1 MRLNWFSPLPPTKS
15 GIADYTQQLLPA
27 LTAAAEIVLWTDQ
40 ESWDAAVEDYAEV
53 RSYRLK
59 KMPWAEVNRATISI
73 FHIGNNH
80 RFHGPIW
87 QVSQRHAGLIVL
99 HDVALQQFFAG
110 LFREQWR
117 DRTGYLELMEHSY
130 GASGRQ
136 DAVDF
141 WAGRLT
147 IEYMAEQYRLTRY
160 VMDHALGVLVHSQRS
175 FDELRH
181 DSPCPLRYARL
192 PYRAAPSGSRG
203 KGGRV
208 KPSAEGS
215 PYHLIIFGHISDNRR
230 LGSVLRALAG
240 FPERDRFR
248 LEVYGELW
256 DHQGV
261 RRDIEE
267 LGLQD
272 VVMLHGFVPAEDL
285 EAALASAHLA
295 INLRFPTMGE
305 ASVSQLQIWDHA
317 LPSLVTRVGWYATL
331 PQETVAFVR
340 PENEIID
347 IQGHLRAF
355 IDDPGRYAQ
364 MGGDGRRFLHTHHTP
379 GAYVQAIIEA
389 VRDAEAFRPH
399 ATAHDMA
406 RRVSQEMRQWTN
418 LPTPDVASYLWGHVV
433 GSSQPQTEMRKPIEG
448 IDYRHVEALKSI
460 REGLSE
466 EGKRLQQQLSA
477 GLQAVRRAASEE
489 CYTPHQQRGVLFQS
503 PPSHTDSR
511 PRWAYRSLP
520 R

>member
-27 LTAAAEIVLWTDQ
+27 LTAAAEVVLWTDQ

-53 RSYRLK
+53 RSYQLK
-59 KMPWAEVNRATISI
+59 EMPWAEVNRATISI

-203 KGGRV
+203 KGGIV
-208 KPSAEGS
+208 KPSAEGA

-248 LEVYGELW
+248 LDVYGELW

-267 LGLQD
+267 LRITGR
-272 VVMLHGFVPAEDL
+272 G
-285 EAALASAHLA
+285 
-295 INLRFPTMGE
+295 
-305 ASVSQLQIWDHA
+305 HA
-317 LPSLVTRVGWYATL
+317 PW
-331 PQETVAFVR
+331 F
-340 PENEIID
+340 
-347 IQGHLRAF
+347 
-355 IDDPGRYAQ
+355 
-364 MGGDGRRFLHTHHTP
+364 
-379 GAYVQAIIEA
+379 
-389 VRDAEAFRPH
+389 
-399 ATAHDMA
+399 
-406 RRVSQEMRQWTN
+406 
-418 LPTPDVASYLWGHVV
+418 
-433 GSSQPQTEMRKPIEG
+433 
-448 IDYRHVEALKSI
+448 
-460 REGLSE
+460 
-466 EGKRLQQQLSA
+466 
-477 GLQAVRRAASEE
+477 
-489 CYTPHQQRGVLFQS
+489 C
-503 PPSHTDSR
+503 
-511 PRWAYRSLP
+511 PR
-520 R
+520 